1 MEGNGRVRQ
10 QHASMSARQL
20 AARLRKLKLAR
31 KKRHLRLREEH
42 GRRNALSPVQRAQVL
57 AKTARR
63 CHVCGGKINGNW
75 QADHVLAHSS
85 GGAHSADNYL
95 PAHALCNNY
104 RWDYGAKEFQLILKL
119 GVWVANEIRHGSA
132 IGVAIAEGFTK
143 KELRRERRAS
153 TVPIVT

>member
-1 MEGNGRVRQ
+1 
-10 QHASMSARQL
+10 MSARQL
-20 AARLRKLKLAR
+20 AAKLRKLKLAR
-31 KKRHLRLREEH
+31 RKRQLRLRAEDR
-42 GRRNALSPVQRAQVL
+42 RRNTLSPGQRAQVL

-63 CHVCGGKINGNW
+63 CHVCGGKINGSW

-132 IGVAIAEGFTK
+132 VGLAVGDAFVK
-143 KELRRERRAS
+143 KEVQREGRTTNRSKPRRRTE
-153 TVPIVT
+153 